1 MVKVSDP
8 VQKGML
14 TFEKFV
20 ILMEE
25 DLRTKQIQ
33 GHMLYDFFL
42 FSLVLYLNVRLGLHL
57 DPLDLSSIQEP
68 IQVEHLSQM
77 QILNLVKNL

>member
-1 MVKVSDP
+1 MMKVSDP

-25 DLRTKQIQ
+25 ELQTKQIQ
-33 GHMLYDFFL
+33 GHML
-42 FSLVLYLNVRLGLHL
+42 
-57 DPLDLSSIQEP
+57 
-68 IQVEHLSQM
+68 
-77 QILNLVKNL
+77 

>member
-8 VQKGML
+8 VQKRML

-42 FSLVLYLNVRLGLHL
+42 ISLVLYLKVRLRLHL
-57 DPLDLSSIQEP
+57 GSFEEP
-68 IQVEHLSQM
+68 RTYPSGAPVPNPNI
-77 QILNLVKNL
+77 ILG

>member
-42 FSLVLYLNVRLGLHL
+42 ISLVLYLKVRLGLHIGSFE
-57 DPLDLSSIQEP
+57 LSSIQEP
-68 IQVEHLSQM
+68 RTYPSGAPVPNPNI
-77 QILNLVKNL
+77 ILG